1 MLYELRL
8 YDATPGNLSKVNDRF
23 GNHVYG
29 CFKKYGIGILGFWT
43 EEIGTSNRL
52 TFIATAE
59 DMGDREKKWREF
71 SRDPDWL
78 KALAESEV
86 NGPLA
91 ATVQNTFMRL
101 TPYSP
106 EPKIS
111 SNIQELRIY
120 DAVPGKMAALH
131 ERFANHTTGFF
142 KKYEM
147 DVIGYWTD
155 EIGTSNRLTYML
167 GYESLA
173 DREKSW
179 RAFAADPDWQK
190 AVAESHRDGVLVAQ
204 SHNTILRPTSYSP
217 R

>member
-8 YDATPGNLSKVNDRF
+8 YDATPGNLPAVNDRF
-23 GNHVYG
+23 GNHVIG
-29 CFKKYGIGILGFWT
+29 FFAKYGIGILGFWT

-52 TFIATAE
+52 TFILSYE

-71 SRDPDWL
+71 SSDPDWH
-78 KALAESEV
+78 KVQAATEA
-86 NGPLA
+86 NGPLSS
-91 ATVQNTFMRL
+91 TVHNTFMSL
-101 TPYSP
+101 TNYSP

-111 SNIQELRIY
+111 SNIQELRVY
-120 DAVPGKMAALH
+120 DAVPGKLPALH
-131 ERFANHTTGFF
+131 DRFANHTTGFF
-142 KKYEM
+142 KKYGM

-155 EIGTSNRLTYML
+155 VIGTSNRLTYML

-179 RAFAADPDWQK
+179 QAFAADPDWRK
-190 AVAESHRDGVLVAQ
+190 AVSESHRDGVLVRQ
-204 SHNTILRPTSYSP
+204 SRNTVLRPTSYSP